1 MGLILTLET
10 QVSMEKPGAGIESV
24 ELGLPGWRVHG
35 ASPRTLSLKVLL
47 ALTAAV
53 LLAHVLLLQAPM
65 SAALNPDP
73 IAPAPMGVFST
84 RAVALVTAARPT
96 AAVKPPAT
104 PPLAPSP
111 PAAMLS
117 TSAATITPAPPVTAP
132 APEQPSP
139 ESASADSLEPQP
151 EPALEVA
158 PRPLRESAAVLAA
171 YALPGSVRLKYQVT
185 SNKFPFSLNSEL
197 LWQQDGENFAARL
210 EFSAFGLSRV
220 QTSRGQITQQGL
232 APLRF
237 SDKYRSEVAAHF
249 VRDKGKVT
257 FSANTPDAP
266 LLAGAQDRLSILLQL
281 AGMIA
286 GAPEQFPSATTIT
299 IQTIGPRD
307 ADTWLFTVGDTE
319 TLSLPGGQQGAL
331 KLVRNPRQ
339 PFDQKVE
346 LWLAPALGY
355 LPVRLRITDPNGDH
369 VDQQWLASVSPP

>member
-1 MGLILTLET
+1 
-10 QVSMEKPGAGIESV
+10 MEKPGAGIESV
-24 ELGLPGWRVHG
+24 ALGLRGHRLHAG
-35 ASPRTLSLKVLL
+35 APRQFSRKVLL

-53 LLAHVLLLQAPM
+53 LLAHIVLLQATM
-65 SAALNPDP
+65 SAGLERDP
-73 IAPAPMGVFST
+73 IEPAPLRVFTT
-84 RAVALVTAARPT
+84 RAVAPVAARPT
-96 AAVKPPAT
+96 AAKPPTTAVT
-104 PPLAPSP
+104 AP
-111 PAAMLS
+111 PAAATPI
-117 TSAATITPAPPVTAP
+117 TSAARTNRLPPVAPP

-139 ESASADSLEPQP
+139 EPPSPSESP
-151 EPALEVA
+151 EPKPEPLAEADPLAAE
-158 PRPLRESAAVLAA
+158 PRPLRETAVLVTA
-171 YALPGSVRLKYQVT
+171 YALPGSARFKYQVT

-197 LWQQDGENFAARL
+197 LWQQDGQNFEARL

-249 VRDKGKVT
+249 VREKGIVS

-266 LLAGAQDRLSILLQL
+266 LLAGAQDRLSILMQL

-286 GAPEQFPSATTIT
+286 GAPDQFPSASTIS

-307 ADTWLFTVGDTE
+307 ADTWLFSVGATE
-319 TLSLPGGQQGAL
+319 ALLLPAGQQLAL
-331 KLVRNPRQ
+331 KLVRNPRR

-355 LPVRLRITDPNGDH
+355 LPVRVRITDANGDYI
-369 VDQQWLASVSPP
+369 DQQWLASVAPPQ